1 MNAMLLLLV
10 LAASAPAT
18 ELAPGD
24 VTPEPCYASVVL
36 LPFDASVC
44 LGTLER
50 VTDDTPKA
58 RIHSALAVGYA
69 KSGDLRQGDEQLGHA
84 LRLSD
89 EDWHTLANAGVVDL
103 YSLRFR
109 EAHSHFTQA
118 MQMNPDYPWYLLL
131 NRSLAARGIGE
142 FEEAEADVAEY
153 RLRLNSQ
160 LTCDPAVVRCRPAA
174 TAGPHLGR

>member
-10 LAASAPAT
+10 LATTAPAT

-44 LGTLER
+44 LGALEQL
-50 VTDDTPKA
+50 TDDTTKA

-69 KSGDLRQGDEQLGHA
+69 KSGDLRQGDEQLGQA
-84 LRLSD
+84 LQISD

-109 EAHSHFTQA
+109 EAHSHFTEA
-118 MQMNPDYPWYLLL
+118 MQLNPDYPWHLLL
-131 NRSLAARGIGE
+131 SRSLAARGLGE

-153 RLRLNSQ
+153 RRRLSSQ
-160 LTCDPAVVRCRPAA
+160 VACDPAVARCTPAA
-174 TAGPHLGR
+174 TAGPHLGQ